1 MSKKRKKGLRK
12 TTLMSELMKSTGDMT
27 YKTLKRNV
35 VVRGMPFDQ
44 VVAGTFPAL
53 QNWFHFNRNNPI
65 DTDLLDKYD
74 EWIEAQLKER
84 GADYLIHPQLRLGY
98 IGEKDDE
105 GNVVKVKRVKG
116 IKKKKKKR
124 EKTEDGIFKGTKKAL
139 TFQCE
144 KEGMSIEE
152 TIEKVKEVFED
163 VSLKSLKIWY
173 KKSQKLRGNEKGS
186 IKTSPKV
193 SKKVKVKIK
202 KKNKKG

>member
-12 TTLMSELMKSTGDMT
+12 TTLMAELMKSTGDMT

-35 VVRGMPFDQ
+35 VVRGMPFNE
-44 VVAGTFPAL
+44 VVGGTFPAL
-53 QNWFHFNRNNPI
+53 QNWFHHNRNNNV
-65 DTDLLDKYD
+65 DTDLLDQYD

-105 GNVVKVKRVKG
+105 GNVVKIKRVKG

-144 KEGMSIEE
+144 KEGMTMED
-152 TIEKVKEVFED
+152 TIEKVKKSFGEI
-163 VSLKSLKIWY
+163 SLKSVKIWY
-173 KKSQKLRGNEKGS
+173 KKSQKLRGDESKPDKVVPKRN
-186 IKTSPKV
+186 KT
-193 SKKVKVKIK
+193 VKVKIR
-202 KKNKKG
+202 KKNKKK